1 VPISKTF
8 ASYFTAGPTTFPD
21 NSLQDEEDLPVTPAS
36 KLPEFQTK
44 IPDVETLPQ
53 PDVGGKKVSADF
65 ASYFKP
71 ALSPT
76 PLAAAPQQPLQPEPD
91 VSPAAAAAP
100 AAPPQQEQPL
110 QPATSGFPITPE
122 MARREG
128 ERAKAED
135 PFNVGVS
142 AVLNFAGNV
151 LKGAGTAAKK
161 QTEKLESENKPSDY
175 WDLQLLQKGIKSG
188 QGLVDYSKEILP
200 DEARIR
206 SLGDKIKRIDESAP
220 GIATSF
226 KMGDV
231 AGAIDGAYFDVALS
245 GSEKANAE
253 MRRIKAQ
260 YDQMSAKKEIESE
273 LQGRNWF
280 MKTVDATAQMLA
292 LMGKSIVMSKIP
304 VIGQTLS
311 TSMWARQ
318 GAGEM
323 LARFDKENIPRDVGI
338 PVATIAGVVY
348 AMVEQVQLGQLT
360 NIGARK
366 NLGQAL
372 WNRVENLTKEKSVDW
387 VKENFEE
394 VAQGL
399 IEEAAYDIAAGL
411 SGKQKEKVD
420 EIAKRYVS
428 MVVETLKQTAG
439 PMGLLTLLGFGAGAA
454 NIALNRKTAEQQPG
468 AEAAATTTAPL
479 PPPPVPAAAAPAAP
493 GPEQAATMPLPPV
506 EQPAPEA
513 AGPQEQAPLA
523 FVEKLI
529 KTPERTKKA
538 LNFVLD
544 KMGVKSVEEFS
555 ALDEQDQANRF
566 KIADKIATSGTGEA
580 KIATDGIIEFNR
592 ILDLFD
598 NGKPKEEGVPQ
609 YVGKSILFKGSPKK
623 YKGKDA
629 TKLFDGKIVH
639 VSADGARAIVD
650 RNGQRWTVPV
660 ERITDIEGLDKVPD
674 RLASPTPVK
683 AEPAEPQPPATP
695 EPQPAAAP
703 TAEPQPPEPQPKPVK
718 TVSPEF
724 QKALSAPAAVPPAS
738 EPKPSNQVRNKK
750 ELEQWEQL
758 RAQTPEENGKML
770 ASAGIRTDEFYRL
783 DPQKQQEIFDKLT
796 DDEQEQVLEFEP
808 PAVTTIEEIRN
819 RVNEV
824 DRDEEEKKEISNVEL
839 QPSEGQKTA
848 GNYRKGHVQKGPFD
862 VSIENP
868 AGSERTGVDRSG
880 KRWSQ
885 EINHD
890 YGYIRGTKGADAF
903 RTKDGTDQ
911 LDVFIKPDSDVMARP
926 VYVINQVDPQ
936 TQRFDEHK
944 VMMGFDSVEEARI
957 AYLSNYEP
965 NWKGLG
971 SIHKMPMKKFEQWA
985 YSEETKYPYKP
996 GKKEAAAAEEIAPK
1010 KSDEEKGRALA
1021 AQIPGV
1027 TFLQSG
1033 GGTMR
1038 KGAVETEPL
1047 LHFND
1052 EVSGST
1058 RTIKPTE
1065 GLEELKK
1072 TIAEARKGVQTHG
1085 KENIAGVPGKK
1096 RKGKEPIVAG
1106 SDLGAGEKTAAAGG
1120 VLQTQKE
1127 VAPSPAHQ
1135 KPSKAE
1141 LAKKISSY
1149 LQKLHDDYYDQ
1160 AKPEE
1165 TEEHREKR
1173 NARREDESK
1182 ELASNLVDAIEERN
1196 YDKLARMIE
1205 VNKANWIGFTAYT
1218 GESLPPTTSKA
1229 LDFIKEY
1236 LNRQE
1241 SKEIKVERSAY
1252 KKTETRPARKENEA
1266 IRPGTPAEPSP
1277 AGPPAA
1283 PEKKELTLKERARKR
1298 FEEKQAARK
1307 NKEPTAEEKIALEKE
1322 KRDEALRRAS
1332 DALRRLGE
1340 SFGNRDPNTLYS
1352 IGTQQADI
1360 AFEAVSALVEA
1371 GYHEFR
1377 AMSIKI
1383 SELAKEYIGIK
1394 GFRDAIEDAYDA
1406 YAEEDATVEKR
1417 AVSIDEI
1424 LKQEEKTG
1432 ILEEKGKEQTDEL
1445 AKTPPTKLVAKPPE
1459 NVPPAGERGEADLNA
1474 APGGGG
1480 NGEPHRRTGG
1490 KRGHPGGSAGKGPEA
1505 VPSPIRKRRPGTR
1518 GTEPGPNSTVNG
1530 GRTDQRLNYHIVNE
1544 DNIGKG
1550 GPKEKVRNNLAALKT
1565 LLKIESE
1572 NRRATPEE
1580 QQILVKYVGWGAF
1593 PKVFDA
1599 KNHEGW
1605 DAEYDELKALLS
1617 ASDYD
1622 AAETS
1627 TVNAHYT
1634 SPEIVRGMWEAMRWM
1649 GFTGGPVFEPGC
1661 GIGHF
1666 FGLMPQDINATYT
1679 GIEMDSLSAR
1689 IAQQLYQSSNIHEKP
1704 FENYSLAENRYTI
1717 AIGNVPFSNKIFPYD
1732 KESKRYG
1739 LEPRRY
1745 ALHDFFILKTLYGLK
1760 PGGVAAFITSRY
1772 TMDKTDTEVRRK
1784 IAESADFIGA
1794 IRLPGKAF
1802 KDNAGTD
1809 VVTDIV
1815 FLRKRAP
1822 GVRMSYL
1829 TMGFIKTEEREFDR
1843 VKGEGK
1849 KIEHINRFLNM
1860 HPELILGTEDLS
1872 GTMYTSDQYNVVL
1885 PIEQL
1890 PDKLSAAIKLFS
1902 RHGIRV
1908 ASEEKTEIEDAM
1920 AKALAPNAIP
1930 IGGYYLEDGVIFQ
1943 KTSETEGVPAKLKG
1957 QQADRVKGMI
1967 PIKSAIRRLLSVQYE
1982 SDDDGKLTPHFKS
1995 LNAAYDAFV
2004 NKYGYL
2010 HQRANVAAIED
2021 DPDGALLLALENWD
2035 RDTKV
2040 AAKADI
2046 FTKRTLRRAA
2056 EIQHAGNALEAM
2068 LISQS
2073 EKGIIDWNY
2082 MARLTGSEIDALR
2095 KDLLN
2100 QEQVFIDPTVFLR
2113 GDEDVYVARDEYL
2126 SGNVRE
2132 KLKDARKA
2140 AEKKPS
2146 FQQNAAALEK
2156 VIPADLAAT
2165 DIYVRINSPILSEKD
2180 LIDFMSDTFDMDPN
2194 RIELSHSRE
2203 MGRFYFDYGGGKN
2216 TKIKTTYGT
2225 SEINALQII
2234 DALLNSKQI
2243 SVSKKD
2249 VFGKVIID
2257 TEKTDQAKAKAD
2269 EIVKAFNAWIWKDP
2283 DRTQRIVRDYN
2294 DLYNAVIDQKIIH
2307 PKRAIDPNAQVTFP
2321 GCTYTMRPHQADAIW
2336 RQIKQKN
2343 VLLAHTV
2350 GAGKTLEM
2358 VCAGMELKRL
2368 GLRKKPLYVVPN
2380 HLVEQWA
2387 IAFRQAYPGARV
2399 LVATDKNFKP
2409 EQRKEFLNRIATGNW
2424 DAVIVKQSNFLRISL
2439 DEEAVGRYV
2448 KEKIAIYKNALQKA
2462 QEHNEDRTKIKDL
2475 KARVKNYE
2483 SRLAKLMDSAK
2494 DVGVVSFEQLGVDQL
2509 FIDEFDMYKN
2519 LEFFSNRKVLGLGS
2533 QKGAEKSFD
2542 LGMKIDY
2549 IQNLGGGV
2557 VGGTGT
2563 PISNSMAETYHM
2575 MRYLQPEILR
2585 SLRLDNFD
2593 EWANMFAQ
2601 EVTSWELN
2609 NSGSGYKLRTRFS
2622 KFSNIPELM
2631 HLLRMAWDIQTAD
2644 MLEKSGILKRGKNL
2658 PNVRFHTISAPATK
2672 ALKSFIGY
2680 LSELEKNARKIPG
2693 GVLKIIGMGRHA
2705 AVDMRLIAPSLPD
2718 DPDYKLNMAAEKVAE
2733 LLERYPT
2740 KTGLVFYDLTRP
2752 DPTRPFDPHGELKRK
2767 IVAKGFDEKS
2777 IAFIHDFDTD
2787 AKKLLLFDQVNNGRV
2802 RVLIGSTEKM
2812 GAGTNVQKILK
2823 WLIHI
2828 DAPWRPRDIE
2838 QREGRIIRQ
2847 GNTNDEVEIYRFVSK
2862 GSYDIALWNL
2872 LDIKAKVIRQIMSG
2886 EDNTTREIEDDS
2898 SFANVMMMAI
2908 DNPLVKESM
2917 ELDQEVRRLLA
2928 VRKNWQT
2935 QSIEARAKLKANPML
2950 AKELREK
2957 AAGARR
2963 DLAKAGP
2970 RPADFS
2976 VKVRGVTYDDRKLS
2990 GEAIIKEFNK
3000 IGKSGLGRDDTDIIG
3015 EFAGLPFV
3023 LEKRFSESVEGKA
3036 LYSFEI
3042 VLQGENE
3049 VYRVNGSSTPHVNGI
3064 HLTQIIWDKEDGLE
3078 ARAKYYDERA
3088 MELEKTLDEY
3098 RLLAE
3103 KPFEDEEKLETTRKR
3118 LADVL
3123 EQLRKDNAK
3132 QAQKAAG
3139 EEPDRYNWAGLEKKR
3154 QQNVD
3159 EESEDSDTPENTTTE
3174 VSFDPQP
3181 LPEGKDYELA
3191 EPDKYYAL
3199 LRKPDDTISFDLI
3212 DKAKPMRNAPFG
3224 ADIFYYKDE
3233 NRQFRANE
3241 GKSGLSVA
3249 GKKNT
3254 LSALEDEVVKNL
3266 EATGKASF
3274 DKLIDEAIRGNRK
3287 NAITGLSP
3295 RYRIKG
3301 EAPNEEEIK
3310 FAAGEEN
3317 VDEAKRRI
3325 AVEKIKKDFWDG
3337 KIKVTAGWWNSEPH
3351 WVFDFDYDEIR
3362 NKYGVDDQ
3370 TAFDTTRD
3378 LTTIPETYG
3387 DQISFYA
3394 LYRHE
3399 LQKELPERGTDVTGD
3414 LLDYLKQKRLA
3425 VGLPETPE
3433 ITIPSEEN
3441 LIEEINYEKQ
3451 LDAIKKVV
3459 GDLKIKAYEYERK
3472 AIEENA
3478 DIAKFKEELHKKYG
3492 YKQTVHLSDM
3502 DNIFDI
3508 GEIYKKQGWTLVQD
3522 EKPIE
3527 STAAYIGS
3535 FHGGEVT
3542 ERIFE
3547 KDGQKRFVYTLPERS
3562 EVDSF
3567 SLVNTITDKKL
3578 YGDEYLELLYKTEG
3592 RRTWSDME
3600 SEEETTLP
3608 GLIKSA
3614 REEMGGRSPAPE
3626 GFGIFTPYEVISDE
3640 IYFRKNASLVDID
3653 ENNYVEKKNKFIQ
3666 TELDWLE
3673 ASNAKY
3679 FSEKR
3684 GELDKKLREK
3694 KNVWETWFTK
3704 KRQALISVAQ
3714 KIREQLEEVR
3724 FAAEEN
3730 EEPLKPEETSS
3741 QIETPEFKKWAENA
3755 PVVKLKEIEEY
3766 EFETGKPV
3774 VAEVLH
3780 GSDRVFTEFKKEEL
3794 GSSTYAQSA
3803 KKGFFFTNSPDVAAY
3818 YPAYDKSL
3826 LHDYMWELLGERP
3839 SWVPLPLPEKK
3850 DIISVEH
3857 QVSSSDENLFDTI
3870 INYKSHTGKEAFQ
3883 IFSKVKISEE
3893 DAYEKLMER
3902 LKTLKYSKMIHS
3914 PKKFDIQEA
3923 DNKISEITKELKGIL
3938 REVLPE
3944 MDFGGPETFIR
3955 QLTTEVTEEKIK
3967 KEDRKR
3973 AISGPF
3979 KVVKNTPHKEALWKE
3994 LNDKRTLE
4002 YEVKPGDKVQIW
4014 EPVDSKEYNID
4025 EDTKYELEQEAIAG
4039 KPSERHVENYLMDIN
4054 NQIIGGSVKES
4065 RQYTGLGMKNKR
4077 IGRTIIIKVDKFEG
4091 EQVDRYY
4098 VLGKD
4103 GESHKFDSREAM
4115 EKYIEENG
4123 YQDTLYRTNMEY
4135 KAALDTS
4142 DKKDEFYRLISELK
4156 PLVEKSREVRRFFDL
4171 YQYSDR
4177 KHAGGNQEG
4186 ETWEG
4191 VDYELRPNVQK
4202 VFVKLL
4208 NPLVHDYSGEG
4219 YRDTPYT
4226 KLVDEALQDGRD
4238 GVIMVNTLDP
4248 YKTNIFVVFEPTQ
4261 IKSATGNRGT
4271 FAPENPDVTFAGGES
4286 EPTGK
4291 SGQFENRYVNPLE
4304 ERLTTLLF
4312 RQAKVTAVPGSVRT
4326 VAPPQTGPQ
4335 ADLKRALEL
4344 ATGKEVVLIETDPIV
4359 MTKAFGHTVDGFSIP
4374 GAVSPEIAGKIF
4386 IDVNSGR
4393 PVKWTAFHELWH
4405 FIENDP
4411 ELSKRFWDTVT
4422 LTDKGKTV
4430 LARRGKSEFAAD
4442 IVGEMMARPDFLQ
4455 NMARE
4460 DEGAF
4465 RKIINKLRQILS
4477 KLASA
4482 LRRAFGGAAEKTKLP
4497 AKYEAFISNIEE
4509 VRNAVAGIYADFKL
4523 GAQMESVPQR
4533 LAAAMGQAK
4542 EEQPLFAKGRPTRLP
4557 LLPKT
4562 IPLPTPE
4569 QIAEAKANAT
4579 LDEERVKAIENEMA
4593 KLRGKLRHLPK
4604 EQLRERAEISLK
4616 IQGDIAARLWEIRNA
4631 IYEYAKKIG
4640 LKGVPYNKV
4649 DLMMKN
4655 ADTLAKMKKAMER
4668 LDNVWLQY
4676 SKSVAVQQVL
4686 DLVDVTYRRLKKIE
4700 AGKLRS
4706 TVPGEYNDRLKE
4718 YLDALSSQPDW
4729 YKGNDYPE
4737 LVRKMLNYYN
4747 LYAETDIKRA
4757 ENVSDLPY
4765 DIVEWMQDPTKPVP
4779 DNMRKM
4785 IRELFNRNLVTMST
4799 DQLETVVK
4807 DIDSINKVG
4816 RTVLEQRE
4824 AERKEALNLM
4834 AIEQAQ
4840 NIRAASKDI
4849 EGDPLDQALGNKR
4862 LTRMEWLKKLSE
4874 KHAWSFIDPER
4885 MVEWLTG
4892 WKGFNGLKEAV
4903 LKPFY
4908 RAEAVKLK
4916 NVALANEKFLERH
4929 RNVDWRTVLTQTFM
4943 TVDMKGIY
4951 ALAEVKLLPKKY
4963 QKEMVKKLTL
4973 DNAMFIYANSQ
4984 NEGNLAH
4991 LRGLFINN
4999 EVADIFIE
5007 EVITKLPQEYRD
5019 IVDAQIA
5026 YYDNEQYQRVSD
5038 VFERD
5043 HMIALP
5049 KEKWYFPIQNLLT
5062 DRSESAL
5069 VADYLARYS
5078 SHWAGVQKGMTKVR
5092 VHSKAPFRKMSY
5104 FGTVTSNMQQVEHY
5118 IAYNDAVREVNRFLH
5133 HDAIKS
5139 AITNRSEEVYKQ
5151 LLEWVKAV
5159 AYGRVS
5165 GSEHVYD
5172 KIFDFMRKNFT
5183 TYALGLKLTTAL
5195 MQLTSL
5201 PKGMAMINKA
5211 DVARSCMAYLMD
5223 PKAAEKHANELSAMM
5238 ANREHSYERELAEMF
5253 EKQAV
5258 REYAGISTL
5267 SDKAKRALMW
5277 HIGRVDKI
5285 IATVLW
5291 NAKFDEQMHIH
5302 GNETAAA
5309 EAADEMIRK
5318 TQSRGGVLYMPSIYR
5333 GGGLVRAM
5341 TIFTSDLNQNINLL
5355 FELQGKWKLQ
5365 PSTKN
5370 VHDVFW
5376 SFAIPTTMIWMINNA
5391 FIPAVSAVKNFIDPD
5406 EPEDFRLEEW
5416 MKELISQ
5423 FTGGVAFLGPIFD
5436 AAIGMAADSA
5446 KELRGI
5452 IPDKR
5457 WKRFVGDMSPAG
5469 VDVIEELVR
5478 GFADKNPEA
5487 LFDAIAIATG
5497 YPYRTVRRAVTGAV
5511 EVARGGG
5518 AKAAAGM
5525 IWSRRQLREEN
5536 IYDSMARRLYKPR
5549 PKSDDFERYAKWY
5562 KGLDKSEQ
5570 RAFQKYTREWY
5581 KRKMLK

>member
-1 VPISKTF
+1 MPISKTF

-21 NSLQDEEDLPVTPAS
+21 NSLQDEEDLPVPPAS

-44 IPDVETLPQ
+44 IPEVETLPQ

-76 PLAAAPQQPLQPEPD
+76 PPAAAPQQPLQPEPD
-91 VSPAAAAAP
+91 VSPAAAAFS
-100 AAPPQQEQPL
+100 APPQQEQPL

-122 MARREG
+122 MARREK
-128 ERAKAED
+128 ERAQAED

-161 QTEKLESENKPSDY
+161 QTKKLESENKPSNY
-175 WDLQLLQKGIKSG
+175 WDLHLLQKGIKAG

-245 GSEKANAE
+245 GSEKANAD

-260 YDQMSAKKEIESE
+260 YDQMTAKKEIESE

-280 MKTVDATAQMLA
+280 MQTVDATAQMLP
-292 LMGKSIVMSKIP
+292 LMGKSIAMSKIP

-323 LARFDKENIPRDVGI
+323 LARFDDANIPRDVGI
-338 PVATIAGVVY
+338 PVATIAGVAY

-366 NLGQAL
+366 KLGQAL
-372 WNRVENLTKEKSVDW
+372 WNRVGNLTKEKGIDW
-387 VKENFEE
+387 VKENLEE
-394 VAQGL
+394 VGQGL

-411 SGKQKEKVD
+411 SGKQKEKAD
-420 EIAKRYVS
+420 EVAKRYLS
-428 MVVETLKQTAG
+428 MVGETLKQTAG

-454 NIALNRKTAEQQPG
+454 KIALERKTAEQQPG
-468 AEAAATTTAPL
+468 AESSAATTAPL
-479 PPPPVPAAAAPAAP
+479 PPPPAPAAAPQAAA
-493 GPEQAATMPLPPV
+493 GPEQPATMPPAV

-513 AGPQEQAPLA
+513 AGPQ
-523 FVEKLI
+523 
-529 KTPERTKKA
+529 
-538 LNFVLD
+538 
-544 KMGVKSVEEFS
+544 
-555 ALDEQDQANRF
+555 
-566 KIADKIATSGTGEA
+566 
-580 KIATDGIIEFNR
+580 
-592 ILDLFD
+592 
-598 NGKPKEEGVPQ
+598 
-609 YVGKSILFKGSPKK
+609 
-623 YKGKDA
+623 
-629 TKLFDGKIVH
+629 
-639 VSADGARAIVD
+639 
-650 RNGQRWTVPV
+650 
-660 ERITDIEGLDKVPD
+660 
-674 RLASPTPVK
+674 
-683 AEPAEPQPPATP
+683 PPATP
-695 EPQPAAAP
+695 AGEPQPAPAV
-703 TAEPQPPEPQPKPVK
+703 EPQTPEPQHKPVK

-738 EPKPSNQVRNKK
+738 ETKPSNRIRNAD
-750 ELEQWEQL
+750 ELKQWMQQ
-758 RAQTPEENGKML
+758 RNQPPEAEAGGKML

-824 DRDEEEKKEISNVEL
+824 ERDEEEKKEIVNVEL

-862 VSIENP
+862 ISIENP

-880 KRWSQ
+880 KRWAQ

-971 SIHKMPMKKFEQWA
+971 SIHKMPLKKFEQWA

-996 GKKEAAAAEEIAPK
+996 GKKEAAGTEEIAPK

-1072 TIAEARKGVQTHG
+1072 TIAEARKGVQTNG
-1085 KENIAGVPGKK
+1085 KENIAGVPGKE
-1096 RKGKEPIVAG
+1096 RKGKEPLVAG

-1135 KPSKAE
+1135 KPGKSE

-1182 ELASNLVDAIEERN
+1182 ELASNLVDAIEERD

-1241 SKEIKVERSAY
+1241 SKEKKVERSTY
-1252 KKTETRPARKENEA
+1252 KKTQNRPASKENKGNLMPRA
-1266 IRPGTPAEPSP
+1266 PAEVEPSM
-1277 AGPPAA
+1277 PPAA
-1283 PEKKELTLKERARKR
+1283 PEKKELSLKERARKR

-1406 YAEEDATVEKR
+1406 YAEEDATVGKR
-1417 AVSIDEI
+1417 DVSIDEI

-1432 ILEEKGKEQTDEL
+1432 ILEKKGKEETDEL
-1445 AKTPPTKLVAKPPE
+1445 AKTPPTKLAAKPAE

-1480 NGEPHRRTGG
+1480 NEEPHRRTGG
-1490 KRGHPGGSAGKGPEA
+1490 KRGHPGGSTGKGPEA
-1505 VPSPIRKRRPGTR
+1505 VPSSIRKRRTGTR
-1518 GTEPGPNSTVNG
+1518 GTGPGPNSTVNG
-1530 GRTDQRLNYHIVNE
+1530 GRTDQRLNYHIVND

-1550 GPKEKVRNNLAALKT
+1550 GPKEKVRNNITALKT

-1572 NRRATPEE
+1572 NRSATPEE

-1689 IAQQLYQSSNIHEKP
+1689 IARQLYQSANIHEKP
-1704 FENYSLAENRYTI
+1704 FEDYSLAENRYTI
-1717 AIGNVPFSNKIFPYD
+1717 AIGNVPFSGTIFPYD

-1772 TMDKTDTEVRRK
+1772 TLDKTDTEVRRK
-1784 IAESADFIGA
+1784 IADSADFIGA
-1794 IRLPGKAF
+1794 IRLPGNAF
-1802 KDNAGTD
+1802 KNNAGTD

-1849 KIEHINRFLNM
+1849 KIEHINHFLDM

-1890 PDKLSAAIKLFS
+1890 PEKLSAAIKLFS
-1902 RHGIRV
+1902 QHGIRV
-1908 ASEEKTEIEDAM
+1908 AAAEKAEIEDAM

-1930 IGGYYLEDGVIFQ
+1930 IGGYYLEKGVIFQ
-1943 KTSETEGVPAKLKG
+1943 KTSETEGTQAKLKG
-1957 QQADRVKGMI
+1957 QQAARVKGMI
-1967 PIKSAIRRLLSVQYE
+1967 TLKSAIRRLLSLQYE
-1982 SDDDGKLTPHFKS
+1982 SDDDEKLIPHFKS
-1995 LNAAYDAFV
+1995 LNAAYDTFV

-2040 AAKADI
+2040 ATKADI
-2046 FTKRTLRRAA
+2046 FTKRTLRRAS
-2056 EIQHAGNALEAM
+2056 EVQRAGNALEAM
-2068 LISQS
+2068 LVSQS
-2073 EKGIIDWNY
+2073 EKGGIDWNY

-2095 KDLLN
+2095 KDLLS
-2100 QEQVFIDPTVFLR
+2100 QEQIFVDATGFLR
-2113 GDEDVYVARDEYL
+2113 GDEDVYVPRDEYL

-2140 AEKKPS
+2140 AEKQSS
-2146 FQQNAAALEK
+2146 FQHNVAALEK
-2156 VIPADLAAT
+2156 VIPADLAPT
-2165 DIYVRINSPILSEKD
+2165 DIFVRLNSPILSEND
-2180 LIDFMSDTFDMDPN
+2180 LIDFLADTFDMYPN

-2203 MGRFYFDYGGGKN
+2203 MGRFYFKYNGPN
-2216 TKIKTTYGT
+2216 NPKITVTYGID
-2225 SEINALQII
+2225 EVDALKIFEH
-2234 DALLNSKQI
+2234 LLNSKQLMI
-2243 SVSKKD
+2243 WKEGPDRKK
-2249 VFGKVIID
+2249 IID
-2257 TEKTDQAKAKAD
+2257 TEKTDQAKAKA
-2269 EIVKAFNAWIWKDP
+2269 EAIVEAFNNWIWKDAE
-2283 DRTQRIVRDYN
+2283 RTKRIARDYN
-2294 DLYNAVIDQKIIH
+2294 DVYNAVVDQKIIH

-2358 VCAGMELKRL
+2358 ICAGMELKRL

-2409 EQRKEFLNRIATGNW
+2409 EQRKEFLNRIAMGNW

-2439 DEEAVGRYV
+2439 DEEVVERYV
-2448 KEKIAIYKNALQKA
+2448 KEKISVYKNALRKA
-2462 QEHNEDRTKIKDL
+2462 EEHREGRTKIKDL
-2475 KARVKNYE
+2475 KARIKNYE
-2483 SRLAKLMDSAK
+2483 ARLKKLMDSAK
-2494 DVGVVSFEQLGVDQL
+2494 DVGVVPFEQLGVDQL

-2519 LEFFSNRKVLGLGS
+2519 LDFFSNRKVLGLGS

-2585 SLRLDNFD
+2585 SLQLENFD

-2644 MLEKSGILKRGKNL
+2644 MLEKSGILVRGKNL
-2658 PNVRFHTISAPATK
+2658 PNVQFRTISAPATK

-2767 IVAKGFDEKS
+2767 IVAKGFDEKT

-2787 AKKLLLFDQVNNGRV
+2787 AKKLLLFDQVNSGRV

-2847 GNTNDEVEIYRFVSK
+2847 GNSNDEVEIYRFVSK

-2898 SFANVMMMAI
+2898 SFSNVMLMAI

-2917 ELDQEVRRLLA
+2917 ELDQEVRRLTA

-2935 QSIEARAKLKANPML
+2935 QSIEARARLQANPIL

-2976 VKVRGVTYDDRKLS
+2976 IKVRGVTYDDRKLS
-2990 GEAIIKEFNK
+2990 GEAIIEEFRR
-3000 IGKSGLGRDDTDIIG
+3000 IRLGRDETDIIG
-3015 EFAGLPFV
+3015 EFAGMPFFI
-3023 LEKRFSESVEGKA
+3023 EKRFSETVEDKA
-3036 LYSFEI
+3036 LYHFEI
-3042 VLQGENE
+3042 VLQGEKE
-3049 VYRVNGSSTPHVNGI
+3049 VYRVSGSSTPHVNGV
-3064 HLTQIIWDKEDGLE
+3064 HLTQIVWDKEDGLE
-3078 ARAKYYDERA
+3078 ARAASFERRA
-3088 MELEKTLDEY
+3088 AQLEKTLDEY

-3103 KPFEDEEKLETTRKR
+3103 KPFEDQEKLETTQKR

-3123 EQLRKDNAK
+3123 EQLRKDNEK

-3139 EEPDRYNWAGLEKKR
+3139 EEPDQYNWAELEQKR
-3154 QQNVD
+3154 KQNVD
-3159 EESEDSDTPENTTTE
+3159 EESEDIDTPENTTTE
-3174 VSFDPQP
+3174 IAFAPEP

-3191 EPDKYYAL
+3191 EPDKYYVL
-3199 LRKPDDTISFDLI
+3199 INKSDGPSFILFE
-3212 DKAKPMRNAPFG
+3212 KAKPMKNAPFG

-3233 NRQFRANE
+3233 NGKFQANE
-3241 GKSGLSVA
+3241 GRSGLSVTE
-3249 GKKNT
+3249 KKNT
-3254 LSALEDEVVKNL
+3254 LIALENEVIKKL
-3266 EATGKASF
+3266 EAVGKERF
-3274 DKLIDEAIRGNRK
+3274 EKLIDDSIRGNRK
-3287 NAITGLSP
+3287 GAITGLSP

-3337 KIKVTAGWWNSEPH
+3337 KIKVTAGWWASEPH

-3362 NKYGVDDQ
+3362 NKYGVDDK

-3387 DQISFYA
+3387 DQISFYS

-3414 LLDYLKQKRLA
+3414 LLDYLKQKRLT

-3478 DIAKFKEELHKKYG
+3478 DIAKFKEGLHKKYG
-3492 YKQTVHLSDM
+3492 YKQTVHLSDI
-3502 DNIFDI
+3502 DNISDI

-3562 EVDSF
+3562 EIDSF
-3567 SLVNTITDKKL
+3567 NLINTITDKKL
-3578 YGDEYLELLYKTEG
+3578 YGDEYLQLLYKTEG
-3592 RRTWSDME
+3592 RKTWSDME

-3614 REEMGGRSPAPE
+3614 REEIGGRDPAPE
-3626 GFGIFTPYEVISDE
+3626 GFGVFTPYEVISDE

-3653 ENNYVEKKNKFIQ
+3653 ENNYVEKKNEFIQ

-3694 KNVWETWFTK
+3694 KAVWETWFTK

-3714 KIREQLEEVR
+3714 KIREQLEKVK
-3724 FAAEEN
+3724 FAAEGN
-3730 EEPLKPEETSS
+3730 EEPLKPEKTSS

-3755 PVVKLKEIEEY
+3755 PVVKLKEIEKY

-3826 LHDYMWELLGERP
+3826 LHDYMWELMGERP

-3850 DIISVEH
+3850 DIVSVEH
-3857 QVSSSDENLFDTI
+3857 QASSSNENLFDTI

-3902 LKTLKYSKMIHS
+3902 LKALKYSKMIHS

-3923 DNKISEITKELKGIL
+3923 NNKISEITKKLKGIL
-3938 REVLPE
+3938 REILPK

-3955 QLTTEVTEEKIK
+3955 QLTTGVAEEKIK

-4025 EDTKYELEQEAIAG
+4025 ENTKYELEQEAIAG
-4039 KPSERHVENYLMDIN
+4039 KPSEHHVEDYLMDIN

-4098 VLGKD
+4098 VIGKD

-4135 KAALDTS
+4135 KAALDKS
-4142 DKKDEFYRLISELK
+4142 DKKDEFYRLINELK
-4156 PLVEKSREVRRFFDL
+4156 PLVEKTREVSRFFDL

-4177 KHAGGNQEG
+4177 KHAGGNEEG

-4226 KLVDEALQDGRD
+4226 KLVDEALQNGHD

-4271 FAPENPDVTFAGGES
+4271 FNPENPDVTFAGGES
-4286 EPTGK
+4286 EQTGK
-4291 SGQFENRYVNPLE
+4291 SGQFENRYLNPLE

-4312 RQAKVTAVPGSVRT
+4312 RQAKVAAVPGSVRT
-4326 VAPPQTGPQ
+4326 VVPPQSGPQ
-4335 ADLKRALEL
+4335 ADLKHALEL

-4482 LRRAFGGAAEKTKLP
+4482 LRKVFGGAAEKTKLP
-4497 AKYEAFISNIEE
+4497 AKYEAFIANIEE
-4509 VRNAVAGIYADFKL
+4509 VRNTVAGIYADFKS
-4523 GAQMESVPQR
+4523 GAQMETMPQR
-4533 LAAAMGQAK
+4533 LAAAMGQEK
-4542 EEQPLFAKGRPTRLP
+4542 EGQPLFAKGRPTRLP

-4569 QIAEAKANAT
+4569 QIAEAKAHAT
-4579 LDEERVKAIENEMA
+4579 LDQERVKAIETEMA

-4616 IQGDIAARLWEIRNA
+4616 IQGNIAAQLWEIRNA

-4655 ADTLAKMKKAMER
+4655 ADTLGKMKKAMER

-4686 DLVDVTYRRLKKIE
+4686 DLVDTTYRRLKKIE

-4718 YLDALSSQPDW
+4718 YIDALSSQPDW
-4729 YKGNDYPE
+4729 YKGDDYPE

-4757 ENVSDLPY
+4757 ENVSDLPF

-4785 IRELFNRNLVTMST
+4785 IKELFHRNLLTMSI

-4807 DIDSINKVG
+4807 DINSINKVG

-4824 AERKEALNLM
+4824 AERKEALNLI
-4834 AIEQAQ
+4834 AIEEAH

-4849 EGDPLDQALGNKR
+4849 ESDPLDQALGNKR

-4874 KHAWSFIDPER
+4874 KFSWSFIDPER

-4951 ALAEVKLLPKKY
+4951 GQAEVKMLPKKY
-4963 QKEMVKKLTL
+4963 LKETVKKLTL

-4984 NEGNLAH
+4984 NAGNLAH

-5026 YYDNEQYQRVSD
+5026 YYDDEQYQRVSE

-5133 HDAIKS
+5133 QDAIKS
-5139 AITNRSEEVYKQ
+5139 AIMNRSEEVYKQ

-5172 KIFDFMRKNFT
+5172 KIFDFMRKNFA
-5183 TYALGLKLTTAL
+5183 TYALGVKLTTAL

-5211 DVARSCMAYLMD
+5211 DVARSCMAYLMH
-5223 PKAAEKHANELSAMM
+5223 PKEAEKHANELSAMM

-5267 SDKAKRALMW
+5267 NDKTKRALMW

-5291 NAKFDEQMHIH
+5291 NAKFDEQMHIR

-5355 FELQGKWKLQ
+5355 FELQGKWKFQ

-5391 FIPAVSAVKNFIDPD
+5391 FIPAVSAIKHFIDPD

-5469 VDVIEELVR
+5469 ADVIEELVR

-5487 LFDAIAIATG
+5487 LFDAIAIAAG

-5525 IWSRRQLREEN
+5525 VWSRRQLREEN

-5581 KRKMLK
+5581 KKKMLK

>member
-76 PLAAAPQQPLQPEPD
+76 PQAAAPQQPLQPEPD
-91 VSPAAAAAP
+91 VSPAAALPA

-128 ERAKAED
+128 ERGQAED

-161 QTEKLESENKPSDY
+161 QTEKLESENKPTNY

-253 MRRIKAQ
+253 MRQIKAQ

-338 PVATIAGVVY
+338 PVATIAGVAY
-348 AMVEQVQLGQLT
+348 AMIEQVELRQLT

-428 MVVETLKQTAG
+428 MVGETLKQTAG

-468 AEAAATTTAPL
+468 AESAATTTAPL
-479 PPPPVPAAAAPAAP
+479 PPPPPVPAAAAPAAT
-493 GPEQAATMPLPPV
+493 GPEQAATMPPPV

-513 AGPQEQAPLA
+513 AGP
-523 FVEKLI
+523 
-529 KTPERTKKA
+529 
-538 LNFVLD
+538 
-544 KMGVKSVEEFS
+544 
-555 ALDEQDQANRF
+555 
-566 KIADKIATSGTGEA
+566 
-580 KIATDGIIEFNR
+580 
-592 ILDLFD
+592 
-598 NGKPKEEGVPQ
+598 PK
-609 YVGKSILFKGSPKK
+609 
-623 YKGKDA
+623 
-629 TKLFDGKIVH
+629 
-639 VSADGARAIVD
+639 
-650 RNGQRWTVPV
+650 
-660 ERITDIEGLDKVPD
+660 
-674 RLASPTPVK
+674 
-683 AEPAEPQPPATP
+683 PQPPATP

-703 TAEPQPPEPQPKPVK
+703 TAEPQQPQPPEPQSKPVK

-758 RAQTPEENGKML
+758 RAQPPEEGGKML

-824 DRDEEEKKEISNVEL
+824 DRDEEEKKEIANVEL

-944 VMMGFDSVEEARI
+944 VMMGFDSEEEARI

-1141 LAKKISSY
+1141 LAKIIFSY
-1149 LQKLHDDYYDQ
+1149 RQKLHDGYYNE
-1160 AKPEE
+1160 AIPEE
-1165 TEEHREKR
+1165 TEEQRKNRIAQSET
-1173 NARREDESK
+1173 ESK
-1182 ELASNLVDAIEERN
+1182 ELAADLIDAIEEKDF
-1196 YDKLARMIE
+1196 DKLTRMIE
-1205 VNKANWIGFTAYT
+1205 INKANRIGFIAYT
-1218 GESLPPTTSKA
+1218 GEKLPASTNKA
-1229 LDFIKEY
+1229 LEFIKEY
-1236 LNRQE
+1236 LNRQK
-1241 SKEIKVERSAY
+1241 SVERSAY
-1252 KKTETRPARKENEA
+1252 KKTETRPARKENET
-1266 IRPGTPAEPSP
+1266 IRPSTPAEPSP
-1277 AGPPAA
+1277 EGPPAA

-1383 SELAKEYIGIK
+1383 SELAKQYIGIK

-1417 AVSIDEI
+1417 TVSIDEI

-1432 ILEEKGKEQTDEL
+1432 ILEKKGKEETDEL

-1490 KRGHPGGSAGKGPEA
+1490 KRGHLGGSAGKGPEA

-1649 GFTGGPVFEPGC
+1649 GFNGGPVFEPGC

-1689 IAQQLYQSSNIHEKP
+1689 IAQQLYQSSNIHEKS

-1890 PDKLSAAIKLFS
+1890 PDKLAAAIKLFS
-1902 RHGIRV
+1902 QHGIRV
-1908 ASEEKTEIEDAM
+1908 ASEEKAEIEDAM

-2040 AAKADI
+2040 AVKADI
-2046 FTKRTLRRAA
+2046 FTKRTLRRAS
-2056 EIQHAGNALEAM
+2056 EVQRAGNALEAM
-2068 LISQS
+2068 LVSQS
-2073 EKGIIDWNY
+2073 EKGGIDWNY

-2095 KDLLN
+2095 KDLLS
-2100 QEQVFIDPTVFLR
+2100 QEQIFVDATGFLR
-2113 GDEDVYVARDEYL
+2113 GDEDVYVPRDEYL

-2140 AEKKPS
+2140 AEKQGS
-2146 FQQNAAALEK
+2146 FQHNVAALEK
-2156 VIPADLAAT
+2156 VIPADLAPT
-2165 DIYVRINSPILSEKD
+2165 DIFVRLNSPILSEND
-2180 LIDFMSDTFDMDPN
+2180 LIDFLADTFDMYPN

-2203 MGRFYFDYGGGKN
+2203 MGRFYFKYNGPN
-2216 TKIKTTYGT
+2216 NPKITVTYGID
-2225 SEINALQII
+2225 EVDALKIFEH
-2234 DALLNSKQI
+2234 LLNSKQLMI
-2243 SVSKKD
+2243 WKEGPDRKK
-2249 VFGKVIID
+2249 IID
-2257 TEKTDQAKAKAD
+2257 TEKTDQAKAKA
-2269 EIVKAFNAWIWKDP
+2269 EAIVEAFNNWIWKDAE
-2283 DRTQRIVRDYN
+2283 RTKRIARDYN
-2294 DLYNAVIDQKIIH
+2294 DVYNAVVDQKIIH

-2358 VCAGMELKRL
+2358 ICAGMELKRL

-2409 EQRKEFLNRIATGNW
+2409 EQRKEFLNRIAMGNW

-2439 DEEAVGRYV
+2439 DEEVVERYV
-2448 KEKIAIYKNALQKA
+2448 KEKISVYKNALRKA
-2462 QEHNEDRTKIKDL
+2462 EEQNEKRTKIKDL
-2475 KARVKNYE
+2475 KARIKNYE
-2483 SRLAKLMDSAK
+2483 ARLKKLMDSAK
-2494 DVGVVSFEQLGVDQL
+2494 DVGVVPFEQLGVDQL

-2519 LEFFSNRKVLGLGS
+2519 LDFFSNRKVLGLGS

-2575 MRYLQPEILR
+2575 MRYLQPEILQ
-2585 SLRLDNFD
+2585 SLRLVNFD

-2644 MLEKSGILKRGKNL
+2644 MLEKSGILVRGKNL
-2658 PNVRFHTISAPATK
+2658 PNVQFRTISAPATK

-2680 LSELEKNARKIPG
+2680 LSELEKNAREIPG

-2752 DPTRPFDPHGELKRK
+2752 DPGRPFDPHGELKRK
-2767 IVAKGFDEKS
+2767 IVAKGFDEKT

-2787 AKKLLLFDQVNNGRV
+2787 AKKLLLFDQVNSGRV

-2847 GNTNDEVEIYRFVSK
+2847 GNSNDEVEVYRFVSK

-2898 SFANVMMMAI
+2898 SFSNVMLMAI

-2917 ELDQEVRRLLA
+2917 ELDQEVRRLTA
-2928 VRKNWQT
+2928 VRKNWQA
-2935 QSIEARAKLKANPML
+2935 QSIEARAKLQANPVI
-2950 AKELREK
+2950 AKEMREK

-2976 VKVRGVTYDDRKLS
+2976 IKVHGVTYDDRKLA
-2990 GEAIIKEFNK
+2990 GEAIIEEFK
-3000 IGKSGLGRDDTDIIG
+3000 KLGKSVRLGVDETDIIG
-3015 EFAGLPFV
+3015 EFAGMPFFI
-3023 LEKRFSESVEGKA
+3023 EKRFSGSAEGKA
-3036 LYSFEI
+3036 LYDFEI
-3042 VLQGENE
+3042 VLQGENQ
-3049 VYRVNGSSTPHVNGI
+3049 VYRANGSFTPHVNGV
-3064 HLTQIIWDKEDGLE
+3064 HLTQIVWDKGDGLE
-3078 ARAKYYDERA
+3078 ARAASFERRA
-3088 MELEKTLDEY
+3088 AQLEKTLDEY

-3103 KPFEDEEKLETTRKR
+3103 KPFEDQEKLETTQKR

-3123 EQLRKDNAK
+3123 EQLRKDNEK

-3139 EEPDRYNWAGLEKKR
+3139 EEPDQYNWAALEQKR
-3154 QQNVD
+3154 KQNVD
-3159 EESEDSDTPENTTTE
+3159 EDGEDIDTPENTTTE
-3174 VSFDPQP
+3174 ISFAPEP

-3199 LRKPDDTISFDLI
+3199 LRKPDDTVSFDLI

-3254 LSALEDEVVKNL
+3254 LIALENSVVKNL
-3266 EATGKASF
+3266 EATGKERF
-3274 DKLIDEAIRGNRK
+3274 EKLIDDSIRGKATKEQR
-3287 NAITGLSP
+3287 GLSP

-3310 FAAGEEN
+3310 FAAGEESEN
-3317 VDEAKRRI
+3317 MPL
-3325 AVEKIKKDFWDG
+3325 EK
-3337 KIKVTAGWWNSEPH
+3337 
-3351 WVFDFDYDEIR
+3351 
-3362 NKYGVDDQ
+3362 
-3370 TAFDTTRD
+3370 
-3378 LTTIPETYG
+3378 
-3387 DQISFYA
+3387 
-3394 LYRHE
+3394 
-3399 LQKELPERGTDVTGD
+3399 
-3414 LLDYLKQKRLA
+3414 
-3425 VGLPETPE
+3425 
-3433 ITIPSEEN
+3433 
-3441 LIEEINYEKQ
+3441 
-3451 LDAIKKVV
+3451 
-3459 GDLKIKAYEYERK
+3459 
-3472 AIEENA
+3472 
-3478 DIAKFKEELHKKYG
+3478 
-3492 YKQTVHLSDM
+3492 
-3502 DNIFDI
+3502 
-3508 GEIYKKQGWTLVQD
+3508 
-3522 EKPIE
+3522 
-3527 STAAYIGS
+3527 
-3535 FHGGEVT
+3535 
-3542 ERIFE
+3542 
-3547 KDGQKRFVYTLPERS
+3547 
-3562 EVDSF
+3562 
-3567 SLVNTITDKKL
+3567 
-3578 YGDEYLELLYKTEG
+3578 
-3592 RRTWSDME
+3592 
-3600 SEEETTLP
+3600 
-3608 GLIKSA
+3608 
-3614 REEMGGRSPAPE
+3614 
-3626 GFGIFTPYEVISDE
+3626 
-3640 IYFRKNASLVDID
+3640 
-3653 ENNYVEKKNKFIQ
+3653 
-3666 TELDWLE
+3666 
-3673 ASNAKY
+3673 
-3679 FSEKR
+3679 
-3684 GELDKKLREK
+3684 
-3694 KNVWETWFTK
+3694 
-3704 KRQALISVAQ
+3704 
-3714 KIREQLEEVR
+3714 
-3724 FAAEEN
+3724 
-3730 EEPLKPEETSS
+3730 TSS

-3826 LHDYMWELLGERP
+3826 LHEYMWELLGERP

-3923 DNKISEITKELKGIL
+3923 DRKISEITTELKGIL

-3944 MDFGGPETFIR
+3944 MDFGRPETFIR
-3955 QLTTEVTEEKIK
+3955 QLTTGVTEEKIK

-4002 YEVKPGDKVQIW
+4002 YEVKPGDKVQVW

-4054 NQIIGGSVKES
+4054 NQIIGGSVRDS
-4065 RQYTGLGMKNKR
+4065 RLR
-4077 IGRTIIIKVDKFEG
+4077 SGRTIIIKVDKFEG

-4098 VLGKD
+4098 VIGKD

-4142 DKKDEFYRLISELK
+4142 DKKEEFYRLISELK

-4177 KHAGGNQEG
+4177 KHAGGNEEG

-4226 KLVDEALQDGRD
+4226 KLVDEALQNGHD

-4286 EPTGK
+4286 EFKIEEIIRNDTDEFWKTKKIKTVGYRYGDIPHGGRSYNNREQKYENGVSLVGAAGLPPKNSFAISDLRDKKTDIQYLAGEVIKETGGDDEFLMTNPEKISKETYDKFLDSVEGKKSKAVLSYWISDLWARLSGQGYVKTEKYEKHEAIYQKALKEYADSLTGKKKSVSQKDSEINFAAEENVGGESEPTGK

-4312 RQAKVTAVPGSVRT
+4312 RQAKMTAVPGSVRT
-4326 VAPPQTGPQ
+4326 VAPPQSGPQ

-4497 AKYEAFISNIEE
+4497 AKYEAFIANIEE
-4509 VRNAVAGIYADFKL
+4509 VRNAVAGIYADFKS

-4655 ADTLAKMKKAMER
+4655 ADTLGKMKKAMER

-4729 YKGNDYPE
+4729 YKGNDYSE

-4807 DIDSINKVG
+4807 DIDSIYKVG

-4874 KHAWSFIDPER
+4874 KFAWSFIDPER

-4929 RNVDWRTVLTQTFM
+4929 KNVDWRTVLTQTFM

-4951 ALAEVKLLPKKY
+4951 ALAEVKMLPKKY
-4963 QKEMVKKLTL
+4963 QKEMVKKVTL
-4973 DNAMFIYANSQ
+4973 DNAMFIYANSL
-4984 NEGNLAH
+4984 NAGNLAH

-5026 YYDNEQYQRVSD
+5026 YYDNEQYPRVSA

-5062 DRSESAL
+5062 DRAESAL
-5069 VADYLARYS
+5069 VADYLARFS

-5172 KIFDFMRKNFT
+5172 KIFDFLRKNFT

-5355 FELQGKWKLQ
+5355 FELQGKWKFQ

-5525 IWSRRQLREEN
+5525 IWSRRQLRDEN

-5570 RAFQKYTREWY
+5570 RTFQKYTREWY